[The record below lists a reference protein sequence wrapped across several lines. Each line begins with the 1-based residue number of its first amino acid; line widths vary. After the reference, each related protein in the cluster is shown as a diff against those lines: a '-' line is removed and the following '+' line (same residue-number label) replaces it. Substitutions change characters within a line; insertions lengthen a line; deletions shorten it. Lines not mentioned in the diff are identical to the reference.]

1 MNKKGAAG
9 AWGGPIQHEKI
20 MQFAKVLPTLAAL
33 FAAQALAQ
41 GGPPGGSKIMVETV
55 RATTTTLE
63 SALNAVGTLLADA
76 SAELRAEVP
85 GQILSIH
92 FEEGQHVD
100 KGAKLFSI
108 EAAVLEAEVNE
119 ARANAERSR
128 AAYERARQLDARDL
142 ISAADYDAARA
153 NHNVDTA
160 RLRSSEARLVKTVIR
175 APFAGFSG
183 LRRINIGDYA
193 TVGQSLVD
201 IVGLDPLRVDFNV
214 PETVLASLAV
224 GQAIEV
230 SVAAY
235 PDRTFGGAVVA
246 IAPQADVA
254 GHSIQ
259 VRASLPNPD
268 LLLRPGLFA
277 EVEIALD
284 SRPDAIVIPEQAIWP
299 VGRDKTVFV
308 VVDGKAVQTVVELGE
323 RRPGLVEVLS
333 GIDAGDEV
341 VTAGQMK
348 LFDGAAVESVAGAA
362 TAAGL

>member
-1 MNKKGAAG
+1 M
-9 AWGGPIQHEKI
+9 
-20 MQFAKVLPTLAAL
+20 KVARVLLAL
-33 FAAQALAQ
+33 CGMFAAQVLAQ
-41 GGPPGGSKIMVETV
+41 GGPPGGPKIMVETV

-63 SALNAVGTLLADA
+63 STLNAVGTLLADA

-85 GQILSIH
+85 GQILAIH

-100 KGAKLFSI
+100 QGAKLFSI

-128 AAYERARQLDARDL
+128 AAYERARQLQARDL

-153 NHNVDTA
+153 NYDVDAA
-160 RLRSSEARLVKTVIR
+160 RLISSQARLVKTVIR
-175 APFAGFSG
+175 APFAGFTG
-183 LRRINIGDYA
+183 LRKINVGDYA
-193 TVGQSLVD
+193 TIGQSLLDLVR
-201 IVGLDPLRVDFNV
+201 LDPLRVDFNV
-214 PETVLASLAV
+214 PETLLASLAV

-235 PDRTFGGAVVA
+235 PDRTFAGAVIA
-246 IAPQADVA
+246 IAPQAEVA

-277 EVEIALD
+277 QVEIALD

-308 VVDGKAVQTVVELGE
+308 VVDGKATQTVVELGE
-323 RRPGLVEVLS
+323 RRPGVVEVLS
-333 GIDAGDEV
+333 GIEVGDEV

-348 LFDGAAVESVAGAA
+348 LHDGAAVESVSEDS
-362 TAAGL
+362 TAGL